1 MGASIYT
8 QILWWGFGAGEFG
21 RWMDISPG
29 NHLLWLIHKQQH
41 PRGLMISRH
50 WSHPKRPRRRW
61 VHAKKILEIWNSGL
75 FTKGGC
81 FTQNQILRTFWH
93 GPNALVDILDRTEC
107 PARGQARGDRSWGK
121 DHWVLQSE
129 CCLPPR
135 KKDLEAQGKD
145 TNRCHSDAQLMKF
158 HQKSTLLR

>member
-41 PRGLMISRH
+41 PRGLVISRH
-50 WSHPKRPRRRW
+50 WSHPKCPRRRW

-93 GPNALVDILDRTEC
+93 GPNALVDILDRTKC
-107 PARGQARGDRSWGK
+107 PARGQARGDRPCERTAGSSR
-121 DHWVLQSE
+121 VN
-129 CCLPPR
+129 
-135 KKDLEAQGKD
+135 AA
-145 TNRCHSDAQLMKF
+145 CHPERRTSRPKEKTRIDAILM
-158 HQKSTLLR
+158 RN